1 MRAST
6 IDRQGSPVPAGSI
19 LLVESDGPSAALLS
33 AALTVRGHD
42 VTTVASVE
50 EAAAVAGSHAIV
62 LIDVLPGPRDG
73 IELCR
78 RIRTDP
84 ASASTPI
91 IAISG
96 SDDLEERIAF
106 LEAGA
111 DDVMSRPFDP
121 PELEVRVE
129 ALLVR
134 RDATPVGGFVGERGG
149 GGGGPV
155 RVLTVYS
162 PKGGVGA
169 TTIAVNVAVG
179 AALASPG
186 RVLLVD
192 LDVRWGQVA
201 THLNLTTPHTIVDL
215 VHDLPA
221 VKEPGLFRSYT
232 VRHESGLHVLAAPAA
247 AASAEYVAA
256 DVVAEALRTA
266 SADFDLIVVD
276 AGSELDALSLM
287 ALDVADRVVL
297 PVAADIPSLKPVVQ
311 LLEYLNETGSVT
323 DKTVVV
329 VNQIF
334 SRQLVG
340 ADQIESLLGL
350 PVSAR
355 LPYDEDAHLRS
366 TNEGS
371 PVVVRA
377 PRSASAGAFA
387 KLTTALLGP
396 AEAGDRRSGLFRR

>member
-1 MRAST
+1 M
-6 IDRQGSPVPAGSI
+6 PAGSI

-42 VTTVASVE
+42 VTTVASAE
-50 EAAAVAGSHAIV
+50 EAATLAGSHAIV

-84 ASASTPI
+84 ASATTPI
-91 IAISG
+91 VAISG
-96 SDDLEERIAF
+96 SDDLEERIAY

-134 RDATPVGGFVGERGG
+134 REATPVGGFVGERGGG

-221 VKEPGLFRSYT
+221 VREPALLRSYT

-266 SADFDLIVVD
+266 SGDFDLVVID

-311 LLEYLNETGSVT
+311 LLEYLNETGSVAE
-323 DKTVVV
+323 KTVVV

-350 PVSAR
+350 AVSAR
-355 LPYDEDAHLRS
+355 LPYDEEAHLRS

-371 PVVVRA
+371 PVVIRA

-387 KLTTALLGP
+387 KLTTALLG
-396 AEAGDRRSGLFRR
+396 AADGADRRGGVFRR